1 MNNIDM
7 NNIDDETIKK
17 ALNRFIKQKEMAN
30 NYYKKRYAEDTV
42 FREAHKEKSRQ
53 YYNKHKEE
61 IKEKYLVEK
70 KYKNALRKYNY
81 YKEKNELNIYIEK
94 FPEDFNT
101 YFKDI

>member
-94 FPEDFNT
+94 FLI
-101 YFKDI
+101 YHLVIY